1 MTELEELGA
10 EGALAGDFP
19 RVLHLGSSKNFQED
33 WLNLDVNPHWQ
44 PDIVADLNEPF
55 PNESGVYRSDR
66 FGEIVIGPGSFDEI
80 IAEDVL
86 EHIRELPTAMTSCL
100 NVLKVGGVFRISV
113 PYDLSLGAWSDPTHV
128 RAFNEHSFD
137 YYTKWCWYFG
147 WTEHRFHLRKLQLV
161 PSEFGQRLQT
171 EGASL
176 EELLRTPRAID
187 AMLVQLVKIEMSEED
202 KQACR
207 EFGKRPQLRPA
218 RYRALRGSAPPL
230 PSP

>member
-1 MTELEELGA
+1 
-10 EGALAGDFP
+10 
-19 RVLHLGSSKNFQED
+19 
-33 WLNLDVNPHWQ
+33 
-44 PDIVADLNEPF
+44 
-55 PNESGVYRSDR
+55 
-66 FGEIVIGPGSFDEI
+66 
-80 IAEDVL
+80 
-86 EHIRELPTAMTSCL
+86 
-100 NVLKVGGVFRISV
+100 
-113 PYDLSLGAWSDPTHV
+113 
-128 RAFNEHSFD
+128 
-137 YYTKWCWYFG
+137 
-147 WTEHRFHLRKLQLV
+147 
-161 PSEFGQRLQT
+161 FGQRLQT